1 MYRVRGKFLHNLCQA
16 ILAHNKNV
24 FCVFFVEIYQ
34 LSSHFY
40 KFVKRSL
47 FYNNMSTKDKKAAIT
62 GLRKD
67 GSSFANISKL
77 LSVPRKSVYNA
88 INRYEQ
94 LGTFCSRPKCDRPR
108 SAETPANKNKI
119 RSRIRRN
126 SHYFLRKLAKDL
138 KISTWSV
145 RIIVK
150 NKLHLQPY
158 KLLKAHFLINKMK
171 AIRLKKMQGD
181 KTIDRKRKTPS
192 SSFL

>member
-1 MYRVRGKFLHNLCQA
+1 
-16 ILAHNKNV
+16 
-24 FCVFFVEIYQ
+24 
-34 LSSHFY
+34 
-40 KFVKRSL
+40 
-47 FYNNMSTKDKKAAIT
+47 MSTKDKKAAIT

-158 KLLKAHFLINKMK
+158 KLLKAHFLNDKIKVTRFK
-171 AIRLKKMQGD
+171 QCKVIKRLIANGRHYQVLFSDKKTF
-181 KTIDRKRKTPS
+181 TIEGAHNHQNDR
-192 SSFL
+192 